1 MNRIVYAIIAERRR
15 ANVDTGDLRSM
26 LMLTKD
32 EDTGEQMSDQQLRD
46 DVLTMLVAGHETTA
60 TAPTWA
66 WGLLDTHPEAAE
78 LCYAM
83 LRPSPGR
90 CHPATRSAS
99 VARARSGLLVMIP
112 DAPASARR
120 SITAGSST
128 VQTCTANPARRTS
141 GITWSING
149 RSQ

>member
-78 LCYAM
+78 ACATQCFGPPLDDVTPPPG
-83 LRPSPGR
+83 RPASPGR
-90 CHPATRSAS
+90 DRVC
-99 VARARSGLLVMIP
+99 
-112 DAPASARR
+112 
-120 SITAGSST
+120 
-128 VQTCTANPARRTS
+128 
-141 GITWSING
+141 W
-149 RSQ
+149 